1 MQISWRACNDP
12 TAAASLYLM
21 AYHLLLLS
29 LLMVFGFVLTT
40 QL

>member
-1 MQISWRACNDP
+1 
-12 TAAASLYLM
+12 M

-40 QL
+40 QLLTLKRRLR